1 MFFKSRLNA
10 FLVGS
15 CLSVTLLGV
24 DAAAASSTDRIIDEN
39 DLEKIYAK
47 TGPIVEAIGR
57 MNVGCTVTHL
67 GNGIV
72 ITAGH
77 CFANT
82 PFRGIASADSCES
95 RRYDI
100 KWGVTYAQDAG
111 YLNSKCVKVL
121 AMELNQERDYAILR
135 VSPVPPRH
143 LKVDFE
149 HEIAE
154 GDTISIFSH
163 PSMRPLEWSSYC
175 GVEGFFE
182 QAKGHQFRY
191 SCDTEGGSSG
201 ASVLNKANSVVGIH
215 NYYNSESNRNGATK
229 ISSTPLRMFLTSL

>member
-1 MFFKSRLNA
+1 MSFKSRLNA
-10 FLVGS
+10 FLVGL
-15 CLSVTLLGV
+15 CLSVTLLAV
-24 DAAAASSTDRIIDEN
+24 DAGAASSSDRIIDEN

-67 GNGIV
+67 GNGIA

-77 CFANT
+77 CFVSS
-82 PFRGIASADSCES
+82 PFHGIRSAGSCES

-100 KWGVTYAQDAG
+100 KWGVTYTQDAG
-111 YLNSKCVKVL
+111 YLGSKCVKVL
-121 AMELNQERDYAILR
+121 AIELNQERDYAILR
-135 VSPVPPRH
+135 VNPVPPRH
-143 LKVDFE
+143 LKVEFE
-149 HEIAE
+149 HEIAV

-182 QAKGHQFRY
+182 QSKGNQFRY

-201 ASVLNKANSVVGIH
+201 ASVLNKEEAIVGIH
-215 NYYNSESNRNGATK
+215 NYYNAELNRNGATK
-229 ISSTPLRMFLTSL
+229 ISSTPLRVFLSNL